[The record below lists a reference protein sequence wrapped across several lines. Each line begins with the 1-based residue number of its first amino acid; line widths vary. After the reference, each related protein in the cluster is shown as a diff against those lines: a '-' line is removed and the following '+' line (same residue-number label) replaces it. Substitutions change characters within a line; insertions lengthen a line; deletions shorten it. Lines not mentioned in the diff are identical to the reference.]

1 LGVTLCGPVSYFGV
15 TGEKPYIGN
24 GPRPT
29 ILDMPG
35 ALSLYWNSLALA
47 SALSLVLARLIYG

>member
-1 LGVTLCGPVSYFGV
+1 VSYFGV
-15 TGEKPYIGN
+15 FGEKPYIGN

-29 ILDMPG
+29 ILDMAG

-47 SALSLVLARLIYG
+47 SMLALVIAWLIYG